1 MNSRTP
7 AIPAGL
13 EPYGV
18 NMVVQRLP
26 LLEMGGFADRL
37 GRFAGLLLS
46 DEDVQVGWKLQDRG
60 HSAWYDSRIVVR
72 HQIQGTRMNP
82 EWLIKRL
89 YWQGAST
96 VATRRMLGQ
105 PEQVWRE
112 FPRRLAVEMLTAFAG
127 LVPKDSTRLLPL
139 RWRLAYA
146 QGFTRMALANEQKK
160 RSLPGRVL
168 RALIRRDGTPIIP
181 ALDIGARAGVSN
193 RVRRKGAAEMLTV
206 VFATRNRARAPCRA
220 CWTPSPGCRRRGRLE
235 ADHRR
240 QRQHGSYRHGRA
252 GLCGPAAASPLLHC
266 PSPGKNRALNTALPA
281 FEGDLIVFTDD
292 DVLPA
297 PDWLQRLR
305 AAADAHPEATL
316 FGGTVLPDWPAPL
329 PAWLSEQVVEFS
341 VLYAKNERASGP
353 CRPIDIYGP
362 NMAVRA
368 GVFEAGTRFAEH
380 VGPDATNPLYAMGSE
395 TELLRRLEA
404 EGHRGW
410 FEASAQGRPHHPA
423 RADAGK
429 LDPGARLSLRHR

>member
-1 MNSRTP
+1 MRETASDAARIARAERQAGRVPSITVCLVTHNRPHYVRSCLDSLRVQTVGLDGFDVIVVDSCGTPETGAALREMVATLPNARLLRVDRPGASAARNMGAEHSTRDFLAYLDDDALAMPDWVERIQAVIQEHDPWPGVLGGRVLPVWEKPLPDWWPESLRGVLSIIEWEGRGEFRTK

-18 NMVVQRLP
+18 NMVVQREP

-60 HSAWYDSRIVVR
+60 YSAWYDSRVVVR

-112 FPRRLAVEMLTAFAG
+112 FPRRLAVELLTGFAG
-127 LVPKDSTRLLPL
+127 LVPASSTRLLPL

-160 RSLPGRVL
+160 RSLPGRAL

-181 ALDIGARAGVSN
+181 ALDIGARAGVPDPI
-193 RVRRKGAAEMLTV
+193 RPEGRR
-206 VFATRNRARAPCRA
+206 
-220 CWTPSPGCRRRGRLE
+220 
-235 ADHRR
+235 
-240 QRQHGSYRHGRA
+240 
-252 GLCGPAAASPLLHC
+252 
-266 PSPGKNRALNTALPA
+266 
-281 FEGDLIVFTDD
+281 
-292 DVLPA
+292 
-297 PDWLQRLR
+297 
-305 AAADAHPEATL
+305 
-316 FGGTVLPDWPAPL
+316 
-329 PAWLSEQVVEFS
+329 
-341 VLYAKNERASGP
+341 
-353 CRPIDIYGP
+353 
-362 NMAVRA
+362 
-368 GVFEAGTRFAEH
+368 
-380 VGPDATNPLYAMGSE
+380 
-395 TELLRRLEA
+395 
-404 EGHRGW
+404 
-410 FEASAQGRPHHPA
+410 
-423 RADAGK
+423 
-429 LDPGARLSLRHR
+429 